1 MSEELIQ
8 RNLIEAPEK
17 MGDWNF
23 YNIGAT
29 TLKALKGAKIIPDKD
44 YEAYE
49 GKKPDALIV
58 KKPIIIAAIEYKT
71 PQELRTEKQIAK
83 AIAQE
88 IGTAQILQAKVYIVT
103 DGKKTFLI
111 NPATGQEILQ
121 EDGSRITL
129 NFDKSSTECITL
141 INKIR
146 ASINATNNQ
155 IKAAAS
161 VDPLPLAEKVW
172 QDLWAVSGATPENCL
187 YTFVEIFIFKY
198 LSDLGV
204 LKGMYSFY
212 DLLGKYSGNNENEVL
227 EYYASTVRVKIKA
240 LFPGNPKDK
249 TTIINGTIFVSKDD
263 KAVSGYATVFHKILK
278 RFNDFGTLE
287 NIDYDFK
294 SKLFET
300 FLKESISKKNWG
312 QYFTPLKVVRAI
324 VNMID
329 IAPGMKICDPAC
341 GVGKFLLE
349 PILHDLHRFYKVED
363 GELKPQI
370 TLSGFD
376 KGFDKDEQKTIIL
389 AKANMLIYMSGL
401 LREHPEMTDKFAK
414 LFNDTFLLQTNSI
427 LGTLAKPVHD
437 QYDLILTNP
446 PYVMSGSSNLKEEIS
461 KDDTL
466 KKYFS
471 VSAMGIE
478 GLFMEWI
485 IRALKPN
492 GKAFIVVPDGI
503 MNRSNDKK
511 LRDFILEQCEIDA
524 VISLPLNTFF
534 TTNKKTY
541 ILALTKKAPVM
552 VDGVPTLQRQTSP
565 VFTYL
570 CSEIGETRDVYRFD
584 IDQNDLQVASD
595 LFNMFKGAKTSF
607 ANTLNMIGDKR
618 CKISSID
625 DFYNGT
631 HWCVERWWNHEER
644 QALGI
649 EEESKII
656 GVNDF
661 RVLLADTINT
671 LSELDEP
678 LAEVEKKNDED
689 LQFLEIPITQVFDI
703 VRGDGKYTR
712 SYVHEH
718 TGEYPLYSGNTFGPF
733 AQIDSYDYNVP
744 ALTWAIDGLAGY
756 MMIHRSPFSA
766 TNHRGILLLKDTN
779 IDLEYAKYTLEP
791 IFRELKKGRQGDNG
805 ENEYTSL
812 PPFMIQSVKFAV
824 PVDHNGEPWL
834 EKQKEIAAGYVTLEQ
849 TKETVVEQIANLSQ
863 VSIVPN
869 CDEYAIEYLP
879 LSELFDTIKGK
890 SKYTKKY
897 GNLHSGPYPVYSA
910 SSQGTLTHLDT
921 YDYDGRYMTWSTN
934 GFAGTILILDG
945 KFSINGD
952 RGILVPKNGR
962 QDLDFDYMKFTLEP
976 IFRELAKGRKG
987 DNGEDEFTK
996 LYPSMLNDIMVPI
1009 PVDGEGNISLSLQK
1023 EIAQKFI
1030 SVQNSQKEI
1039 IEKLDALISKK
1050 ISIKSKGS
1058 AHFILSASFLLAL
1071 FLLCPMVCLWPGLS
1085 PHIVGI
1091 FKQFRQAQYPHKR

>member
-1 MSEELIQ
+1 
-8 RNLIEAPEK
+8 
-17 MGDWNF
+17 
-23 YNIGAT
+23 
-29 TLKALKGAKIIPDKD
+29 
-44 YEAYE
+44 
-49 GKKPDALIV
+49 
-58 KKPIIIAAIEYKT
+58 
-71 PQELRTEKQIAK
+71 
-83 AIAQE
+83 
-88 IGTAQILQAKVYIVT
+88 
-103 DGKKTFLI
+103 
-111 NPATGQEILQ
+111 
-121 EDGSRITL
+121 
-129 NFDKSSTECITL
+129 
-141 INKIR
+141 
-146 ASINATNNQ
+146 
-155 IKAAAS
+155 
-161 VDPLPLAEKVW
+161 
-172 QDLWAVSGATPENCL
+172 
-187 YTFVEIFIFKY
+187 
-198 LSDLGV
+198 
-204 LKGMYSFY
+204 
-212 DLLGKYSGNNENEVL
+212 
-227 EYYASTVRVKIKA
+227 
-240 LFPGNPKDK
+240 
-249 TTIINGTIFVSKDD
+249 
-263 KAVSGYATVFHKILK
+263 
-278 RFNDFGTLE
+278 
-287 NIDYDFK
+287 
-294 SKLFET
+294 
-300 FLKESISKKNWG
+300 
-312 QYFTPLKVVRAI
+312 
-324 VNMID
+324 
-329 IAPGMKICDPAC
+329 MKICDPAC

-370 TLSGFD
+370 MLSGFD

-461 KDDTL
+461 KDDAL

-552 VDGVPTLQRQTSP
+552 VDGVPTLQRQISP

-584 IDQNDLQVASD
+584 INQNDLQVASD

-607 ANTLNMIGDKR
+607 ANTLNMIGDRR

-649 EEESKII
+649 EEESKTI

-678 LAEVEKKNDED
+678 LAEVEKKNDEG

-718 TGEYPLYSGNTFGPF
+718 TGEHPLYSGNTFGPF

-812 PPFMIQSVKFAV
+812 PPFMIQSVKFAI
-824 PVDHNGEPWL
+824 PVDHDGEPWL

-849 TKETVVEQIANLSQ
+849 TKETVEQIANLSQ
-863 VSIVPN
+863 VSVVPN

-934 GFAGTILILDG
+934 GFAGTILILNG

-996 LYPSMLNDIMVPI
+996 LYPSMLSDIMVPI
-1009 PVDGEGNISLSLQK
+1009 PVDGKGNISLLLQK

-1050 ISIKSKGS
+1050 IS
-1058 AHFILSASFLLAL
+1058 
-1071 FLLCPMVCLWPGLS
+1071 M
-1085 PHIVGI
+1085 
-1091 FKQFRQAQYPHKR
+1091 

>member
-1 MSEELIQ
+1 MLD
-8 RNLIEAPEK
+8 RPV
-17 MGDWNF
+17 
-23 YNIGAT
+23 IGMW
-29 TLKALKGAKIIPDKD
+29 LFRF
-44 YEAYE
+44 
-49 GKKPDALIV
+49 LIV
-58 KKPIIIAAIEYKT
+58 C
-71 PQELRTEKQIAK
+71 
-83 AIAQE
+83 
-88 IGTAQILQAKVYIVT
+88 TAV
-103 DGKKTFLI
+103 FL
-111 NPATGQEILQ
+111 
-121 EDGSRITL
+121 
-129 NFDKSSTECITL
+129 
-141 INKIR
+141 
-146 ASINATNNQ
+146 
-155 IKAAAS
+155 
-161 VDPLPLAEKVW
+161 VM
-172 QDLWAVSGATPENCL
+172 L
-187 YTFVEIFIFKY
+187 YTR
-198 LSDLGV
+198 LS
-204 LKGMYSFY
+204 
-212 DLLGKYSGNNENEVL
+212 
-227 EYYASTVRVKIKA
+227 
-240 LFPGNPKDK
+240 
-249 TTIINGTIFVSKDD
+249 
-263 KAVSGYATVFHKILK
+263 
-278 RFNDFGTLE
+278 
-287 NIDYDFK
+287 
-294 SKLFET
+294 FET

-329 IAPGMKICDPAC
+329 ITPGMKICDPAC

-370 TLSGFD
+370 MLSGFD

-461 KDDTL
+461 KDDAL

-552 VDGVPTLQRQTSP
+552 VDGVPTLQRQISP

-584 IDQNDLQVASD
+584 INQNDLQVASD

-607 ANTLNMIGDKR
+607 ANTLNMIGDRR

-649 EEESKII
+649 EEESKTI

-678 LAEVEKKNDED
+678 LAEVEKKNDEG

-718 TGEYPLYSGNTFGPF
+718 TGEHPLYSGNTFGPF

-812 PPFMIQSVKFAV
+812 PPFMIQSVKFAI
-824 PVDHNGEPWL
+824 PVDHDGEPWL

-863 VSIVPN
+863 VSVVPN

-934 GFAGTILILDG
+934 GFAGTILILNG

-996 LYPSMLNDIMVPI
+996 LYPSMLSDIMVPI
-1009 PVDGEGNISLSLQK
+1009 PVDGKGNISLLLQK

-1050 ISIKSKGS
+1050 IS
-1058 AHFILSASFLLAL
+1058 
-1071 FLLCPMVCLWPGLS
+1071 M
-1085 PHIVGI
+1085 
-1091 FKQFRQAQYPHKR
+1091 

>member
-1 MSEELIQ
+1 
-8 RNLIEAPEK
+8 
-17 MGDWNF
+17 
-23 YNIGAT
+23 
-29 TLKALKGAKIIPDKD
+29 
-44 YEAYE
+44 
-49 GKKPDALIV
+49 
-58 KKPIIIAAIEYKT
+58 
-71 PQELRTEKQIAK
+71 
-83 AIAQE
+83 
-88 IGTAQILQAKVYIVT
+88 
-103 DGKKTFLI
+103 
-111 NPATGQEILQ
+111 
-121 EDGSRITL
+121 
-129 NFDKSSTECITL
+129 
-141 INKIR
+141 
-146 ASINATNNQ
+146 
-155 IKAAAS
+155 
-161 VDPLPLAEKVW
+161 
-172 QDLWAVSGATPENCL
+172 
-187 YTFVEIFIFKY
+187 
-198 LSDLGV
+198 
-204 LKGMYSFY
+204 MYSFY

-329 IAPGMKICDPAC
+329 ITPGMKICDPAC

-461 KDDTL
+461 KDDAL

-607 ANTLNMIGDKR
+607 ANTLNMIGDRR

-649 EEESKII
+649 EEESKTI

-678 LAEVEKKNDED
+678 LAEVEKKNDEG

-812 PPFMIQSVKFAV
+812 PPFMIQSVKFAI
-824 PVDHNGEPWL
+824 PVDHDGEPWL

-996 LYPSMLNDIMVPI
+996 LYPSMLSNIMVPI
-1009 PVDGEGNISLSLQK
+1009 PVDGKGNISLLLQK

-1050 ISIKSKGS
+1050 ISI
-1058 AHFILSASFLLAL
+1058 
-1071 FLLCPMVCLWPGLS
+1071 
-1085 PHIVGI
+1085 
-1091 FKQFRQAQYPHKR
+1091 

>member
-1 MSEELIQ
+1 
-8 RNLIEAPEK
+8 
-17 MGDWNF
+17 
-23 YNIGAT
+23 
-29 TLKALKGAKIIPDKD
+29 
-44 YEAYE
+44 
-49 GKKPDALIV
+49 
-58 KKPIIIAAIEYKT
+58 
-71 PQELRTEKQIAK
+71 
-83 AIAQE
+83 
-88 IGTAQILQAKVYIVT
+88 
-103 DGKKTFLI
+103 
-111 NPATGQEILQ
+111 
-121 EDGSRITL
+121 
-129 NFDKSSTECITL
+129 
-141 INKIR
+141 
-146 ASINATNNQ
+146 
-155 IKAAAS
+155 
-161 VDPLPLAEKVW
+161 
-172 QDLWAVSGATPENCL
+172 
-187 YTFVEIFIFKY
+187 
-198 LSDLGV
+198 
-204 LKGMYSFY
+204 
-212 DLLGKYSGNNENEVL
+212 
-227 EYYASTVRVKIKA
+227 
-240 LFPGNPKDK
+240 
-249 TTIINGTIFVSKDD
+249 
-263 KAVSGYATVFHKILK
+263 
-278 RFNDFGTLE
+278 
-287 NIDYDFK
+287 
-294 SKLFET
+294 
-300 FLKESISKKNWG
+300 
-312 QYFTPLKVVRAI
+312 
-324 VNMID
+324 
-329 IAPGMKICDPAC
+329 
-341 GVGKFLLE
+341 
-349 PILHDLHRFYKVED
+349 
-363 GELKPQI
+363 
-370 TLSGFD
+370 
-376 KGFDKDEQKTIIL
+376 
-389 AKANMLIYMSGL
+389 
-401 LREHPEMTDKFAK
+401 MTDKFAK

-461 KDDTL
+461 KDDAL

-607 ANTLNMIGDKR
+607 ANTLNMIGDRR

-649 EEESKII
+649 EEESKTI

-678 LAEVEKKNDED
+678 LAEVEKKNDEG

-718 TGEYPLYSGNTFGPF
+718 TGEHPLYSGNTFGPF

-766 TNHRGILLLKDTN
+766 TNHRGILLLKDAN

-812 PPFMIQSVKFAV
+812 PPFMIQSVKFAI
-824 PVDHNGEPWL
+824 PVDHDGEPWL

-863 VSIVPN
+863 VSVVPN

-934 GFAGTILILDG
+934 GFAGTILILNG

-996 LYPSMLNDIMVPI
+996 LYPSMLSDIMVPI
-1009 PVDGEGNISLSLQK
+1009 PVDGKGNISLLLQK

-1050 ISIKSKGS
+1050 IS
-1058 AHFILSASFLLAL
+1058 
-1071 FLLCPMVCLWPGLS
+1071 M
-1085 PHIVGI
+1085 
-1091 FKQFRQAQYPHKR
+1091 

>member
-29 TLKALKGAKIIPDKD
+29 TLRALKGAKIIPDKD

-71 PQELRTEKQIAK
+71 PQELRTEKQIVK

-103 DGKKTFLI
+103 DSRKTFWI

-129 NFDKSSTECITL
+129 NFDKNSTECITL

-146 ASINATNNQ
+146 ASISAMNNQ

-161 VDPLPLAEKVW
+161 VDPLPLAQKVW

-240 LFPGNPKDK
+240 LFPWNPKDK

-324 VNMID
+324 VNMVD
-329 IAPGMKICDPAC
+329 IAPGMTICDPAC

-349 PILHDLHRFYKVED
+349 PILHNLHRFYKIEN

-427 LGTLAKPVHD
+427 LGTLAKPIKD

-485 IRALKPN
+485 VRALKPN
-492 GKAFIVVPDGI
+492 GKAFVVVPDGI

-541 ILALTKKAPVM
+541 ILALTKKTPVN
-552 VDGVPTLQRQTSP
+552 VGGVATLERQTNP
-565 VFTYL
+565 IFTYF

-584 IDQNDLQVASD
+584 IEQNDLETASD
-595 LFNMFKGAKTSF
+595 LFNMFKGAKTKFKTS
-607 ANTLNMIGDKR
+607 DKR
-618 CKISSID
+618 CKVVPID
-625 DFYNGT
+625 DFYNGS
-631 HWCVERWWNHEER
+631 HWSVDRWWTREEKIE
-644 QALGI
+644 LGI
-649 EEESKII
+649 EEEEKAIDLTTYISMI
-656 GVNDF
+656 NDTSAI
-661 RVLLADTINT
+661 LTESIEPLQELIAKQLASTDKKKVSLSDKALFT
-671 LSELDEP
+671 LSL
-678 LAEVEKKNDED
+678 
-689 LQFLEIPITQVFDI
+689 
-703 VRGDGKYTR
+703 GKR
-712 SYVHEH
+712 
-718 TGEYPLYSGNTFGPF
+718 
-733 AQIDSYDYNVP
+733 
-744 ALTWAIDGLAGY
+744 
-756 MMIHRSPFSA
+756 
-766 TNHRGILLLKDTN
+766 LLKKDFIT
-779 IDLEYAKYTLEP
+779 AK
-791 IFRELKKGRQGDNG
+791 GD
-805 ENEYTSL
+805 
-812 PPFMIQSVKFAV
+812 I
-824 PVDHNGEPWL
+824 
-834 EKQKEIAAGYVTLEQ
+834 
-849 TKETVVEQIANLSQ
+849 
-863 VSIVPN
+863 
-869 CDEYAIEYLP
+869 
-879 LSELFDTIKGK
+879 
-890 SKYTKKY
+890 
-897 GNLHSGPYPVYSA
+897 PVYSA
-910 SSQGTLTHLDT
+910 NVFEPFVYTDKSNITDFSKAYVLWGI
-921 YDYDGRYMTWSTN
+921 DGEFSFNVMER
-934 GFAGTILILDG
+934 GTIFASTDHCGTIKILDDQIDPYYLAYIMEETRHKYG
-945 KFSINGD
+945 FD
-952 RGILVPKNGR
+952 RGLRASLTNMKAFNIDIPIKPDGSF
-962 QDLDFDYMKFTLEP
+962 DLD
-976 IFRELAKGRKG
+976 
-987 DNGEDEFTK
+987 
-996 LYPSMLNDIMVPI
+996 
-1009 PVDGEGNISLSLQK
+1009 
-1023 EIAQKFI
+1023 AQK
-1030 SVQNSQKEI
+1030 S
-1039 IEKLDALISKK
+1039 
-1050 ISIKSKGS
+1050 
-1058 AHFILSASFLLAL
+1058 LAES
-1071 FLLCPMVCLWPGLS
+1071 LLCL
-1085 PHIVGI
+1085 
-1091 FKQFRQAQYPHKR
+1091 RQTRKTIYEKMTQLMTQKIEF

>member
-1 MSEELIQ
+1 M
-8 RNLIEAPEK
+8 
-17 MGDWNF
+17 
-23 YNIGAT
+23 
-29 TLKALKGAKIIPDKD
+29 TL
-44 YEAYE
+44 Y
-49 GKKPDALIV
+49 
-58 KKPIIIAAIEYKT
+58 
-71 PQELRTEKQIAK
+71 
-83 AIAQE
+83 
-88 IGTAQILQAKVYIVT
+88 
-103 DGKKTFLI
+103 
-111 NPATGQEILQ
+111 
-121 EDGSRITL
+121 
-129 NFDKSSTECITL
+129 
-141 INKIR
+141 
-146 ASINATNNQ
+146 
-155 IKAAAS
+155 
-161 VDPLPLAEKVW
+161 
-172 QDLWAVSGATPENCL
+172 
-187 YTFVEIFIFKY
+187 
-198 LSDLGV
+198 
-204 LKGMYSFY
+204 
-212 DLLGKYSGNNENEVL
+212 
-227 EYYASTVRVKIKA
+227 
-240 LFPGNPKDK
+240 
-249 TTIINGTIFVSKDD
+249 
-263 KAVSGYATVFHKILK
+263 
-278 RFNDFGTLE
+278 
-287 NIDYDFK
+287 
-294 SKLFET
+294 
-300 FLKESISKKNWG
+300 
-312 QYFTPLKVVRAI
+312 
-324 VNMID
+324 
-329 IAPGMKICDPAC
+329 
-341 GVGKFLLE
+341 
-349 PILHDLHRFYKVED
+349 
-363 GELKPQI
+363 
-370 TLSGFD
+370 
-376 KGFDKDEQKTIIL
+376 
-389 AKANMLIYMSGL
+389 
-401 LREHPEMTDKFAK
+401 
-414 LFNDTFLLQTNSI
+414 
-427 LGTLAKPVHD
+427 
-437 QYDLILTNP
+437 
-446 PYVMSGSSNLKEEIS
+446 
-461 KDDTL
+461 
-466 KKYFS
+466 
-471 VSAMGIE
+471 
-478 GLFMEWI
+478 
-485 IRALKPN
+485 
-492 GKAFIVVPDGI
+492 
-503 MNRSNDKK
+503 
-511 LRDFILEQCEIDA
+511 LEQCEIDA

-607 ANTLNMIGDKR
+607 ANTLNMIGDRR

-649 EEESKII
+649 EEESKTI

-678 LAEVEKKNDED
+678 LAEVEKKNDEG

-824 PVDHNGEPWL
+824 PVDHDGEPWL

-996 LYPSMLNDIMVPI
+996 LYPSMLSNIMVPI
-1009 PVDGEGNISLSLQK
+1009 PVDGKGNISLLLQK

-1050 ISIKSKGS
+1050 ISI
-1058 AHFILSASFLLAL
+1058 
-1071 FLLCPMVCLWPGLS
+1071 
-1085 PHIVGI
+1085 
-1091 FKQFRQAQYPHKR
+1091 

>member
-103 DGKKTFLI
+103 DGKKTFWI

-329 IAPGMKICDPAC
+329 ITPGMKICDPAC

-370 TLSGFD
+370 MLSGFD

-461 KDDTL
+461 KDDAL

-541 ILALTKKAPVM
+541 ILALTKKEPVM
-552 VDGVPTLQRQTSP
+552 LDGVSTLQRQTSP

-570 CSEIGETRDVYRFD
+570 CSEIGETRDAYRFD

-607 ANTLNMIGDKR
+607 ANTLNMIGDQR

-649 EEESKII
+649 EEEPKTI

-678 LAEVEKKNDED
+678 LAE
-689 LQFLEIPITQVFDI
+689 
-703 VRGDGKYTR
+703 
-712 SYVHEH
+712 
-718 TGEYPLYSGNTFGPF
+718 
-733 AQIDSYDYNVP
+733 
-744 ALTWAIDGLAGY
+744 
-756 MMIHRSPFSA
+756 
-766 TNHRGILLLKDTN
+766 
-779 IDLEYAKYTLEP
+779 
-791 IFRELKKGRQGDNG
+791 
-805 ENEYTSL
+805 
-812 PPFMIQSVKFAV
+812 
-824 PVDHNGEPWL
+824 
-834 EKQKEIAAGYVTLEQ
+834 
-849 TKETVVEQIANLSQ
+849 
-863 VSIVPN
+863 IVPN
-869 CDEYAIEYLP
+869 CDEYPIEYLP

-897 GNLHSGPYPVYSA
+897 GNLHPGPYPVYSA
-910 SSQGTLTHLDT
+910 SSQGILTHLDT

-996 LYPSMLNDIMVPI
+996 LYPSMLSSIMVPI

-1030 SVQNSQKEI
+1030 SVQNSQREI

-1050 ISIKSKGS
+1050 ISI
-1058 AHFILSASFLLAL
+1058 
-1071 FLLCPMVCLWPGLS
+1071 
-1085 PHIVGI
+1085 
-1091 FKQFRQAQYPHKR
+1091 

>member
-1 MSEELIQ
+1 
-8 RNLIEAPEK
+8 
-17 MGDWNF
+17 
-23 YNIGAT
+23 
-29 TLKALKGAKIIPDKD
+29 
-44 YEAYE
+44 
-49 GKKPDALIV
+49 
-58 KKPIIIAAIEYKT
+58 
-71 PQELRTEKQIAK
+71 
-83 AIAQE
+83 
-88 IGTAQILQAKVYIVT
+88 
-103 DGKKTFLI
+103 
-111 NPATGQEILQ
+111 
-121 EDGSRITL
+121 
-129 NFDKSSTECITL
+129 
-141 INKIR
+141 
-146 ASINATNNQ
+146 
-155 IKAAAS
+155 
-161 VDPLPLAEKVW
+161 
-172 QDLWAVSGATPENCL
+172 
-187 YTFVEIFIFKY
+187 
-198 LSDLGV
+198 
-204 LKGMYSFY
+204 
-212 DLLGKYSGNNENEVL
+212 
-227 EYYASTVRVKIKA
+227 
-240 LFPGNPKDK
+240 
-249 TTIINGTIFVSKDD
+249 
-263 KAVSGYATVFHKILK
+263 
-278 RFNDFGTLE
+278 
-287 NIDYDFK
+287 
-294 SKLFET
+294 
-300 FLKESISKKNWG
+300 
-312 QYFTPLKVVRAI
+312 
-324 VNMID
+324 
-329 IAPGMKICDPAC
+329 
-341 GVGKFLLE
+341 
-349 PILHDLHRFYKVED
+349 
-363 GELKPQI
+363 
-370 TLSGFD
+370 
-376 KGFDKDEQKTIIL
+376 
-389 AKANMLIYMSGL
+389 
-401 LREHPEMTDKFAK
+401 
-414 LFNDTFLLQTNSI
+414 
-427 LGTLAKPVHD
+427 
-437 QYDLILTNP
+437 
-446 PYVMSGSSNLKEEIS
+446 
-461 KDDTL
+461 
-466 KKYFS
+466 
-471 VSAMGIE
+471 
-478 GLFMEWI
+478 
-485 IRALKPN
+485 
-492 GKAFIVVPDGI
+492 

-584 IDQNDLQVASD
+584 IEQNDLQVASD

-649 EEESKII
+649 EEESKTI

-678 LAEVEKKNDED
+678 LAEVEKKNDEG

-1050 ISIKSKGS
+1050 ISI
-1058 AHFILSASFLLAL
+1058 
-1071 FLLCPMVCLWPGLS
+1071 
-1085 PHIVGI
+1085 
-1091 FKQFRQAQYPHKR
+1091 

>member
-103 DGKKTFLI
+103 DGKKTFWI

-300 FLKESISKKNWG
+300 FLKE
-312 QYFTPLKVVRAI
+312 
-324 VNMID
+324 
-329 IAPGMKICDPAC
+329 
-341 GVGKFLLE
+341 
-349 PILHDLHRFYKVED
+349 
-363 GELKPQI
+363 
-370 TLSGFD
+370 
-376 KGFDKDEQKTIIL
+376 
-389 AKANMLIYMSGL
+389 
-401 LREHPEMTDKFAK
+401 
-414 LFNDTFLLQTNSI
+414 
-427 LGTLAKPVHD
+427 
-437 QYDLILTNP
+437 
-446 PYVMSGSSNLKEEIS
+446 
-461 KDDTL
+461 
-466 KKYFS
+466 
-471 VSAMGIE
+471 
-478 GLFMEWI
+478 
-485 IRALKPN
+485 
-492 GKAFIVVPDGI
+492 
-503 MNRSNDKK
+503 
-511 LRDFILEQCEIDA
+511 
-524 VISLPLNTFF
+524 
-534 TTNKKTY
+534 
-541 ILALTKKAPVM
+541 
-552 VDGVPTLQRQTSP
+552 
-565 VFTYL
+565 
-570 CSEIGETRDVYRFD
+570 
-584 IDQNDLQVASD
+584 
-595 LFNMFKGAKTSF
+595 
-607 ANTLNMIGDKR
+607 
-618 CKISSID
+618 
-625 DFYNGT
+625 
-631 HWCVERWWNHEER
+631 
-644 QALGI
+644 
-649 EEESKII
+649 
-656 GVNDF
+656 
-661 RVLLADTINT
+661 
-671 LSELDEP
+671 
-678 LAEVEKKNDED
+678 
-689 LQFLEIPITQVFDI
+689 
-703 VRGDGKYTR
+703 
-712 SYVHEH
+712 
-718 TGEYPLYSGNTFGPF
+718 
-733 AQIDSYDYNVP
+733 
-744 ALTWAIDGLAGY
+744 
-756 MMIHRSPFSA
+756 
-766 TNHRGILLLKDTN
+766 
-779 IDLEYAKYTLEP
+779 
-791 IFRELKKGRQGDNG
+791 
-805 ENEYTSL
+805 
-812 PPFMIQSVKFAV
+812 
-824 PVDHNGEPWL
+824 
-834 EKQKEIAAGYVTLEQ
+834 
-849 TKETVVEQIANLSQ
+849 
-863 VSIVPN
+863 
-869 CDEYAIEYLP
+869 
-879 LSELFDTIKGK
+879 
-890 SKYTKKY
+890 
-897 GNLHSGPYPVYSA
+897 
-910 SSQGTLTHLDT
+910 
-921 YDYDGRYMTWSTN
+921 
-934 GFAGTILILDG
+934 
-945 KFSINGD
+945 
-952 RGILVPKNGR
+952 
-962 QDLDFDYMKFTLEP
+962 FTLEP

-996 LYPSMLNDIMVPI
+996 LYPSMLSNIMVPI
-1009 PVDGEGNISLSLQK
+1009 PVDGKGNISLLLQK

-1050 ISIKSKGS
+1050 ISI
-1058 AHFILSASFLLAL
+1058 
-1071 FLLCPMVCLWPGLS
+1071 
-1085 PHIVGI
+1085 
-1091 FKQFRQAQYPHKR
+1091 

>member
-1 MSEELIQ
+1 
-8 RNLIEAPEK
+8 
-17 MGDWNF
+17 
-23 YNIGAT
+23 
-29 TLKALKGAKIIPDKD
+29 
-44 YEAYE
+44 
-49 GKKPDALIV
+49 
-58 KKPIIIAAIEYKT
+58 
-71 PQELRTEKQIAK
+71 
-83 AIAQE
+83 
-88 IGTAQILQAKVYIVT
+88 
-103 DGKKTFLI
+103 
-111 NPATGQEILQ
+111 
-121 EDGSRITL
+121 
-129 NFDKSSTECITL
+129 
-141 INKIR
+141 
-146 ASINATNNQ
+146 
-155 IKAAAS
+155 
-161 VDPLPLAEKVW
+161 
-172 QDLWAVSGATPENCL
+172 
-187 YTFVEIFIFKY
+187 
-198 LSDLGV
+198 
-204 LKGMYSFY
+204 MYSFY

-329 IAPGMKICDPAC
+329 ITPGMKICDPAC

-607 ANTLNMIGDKR
+607 ANTLNMIGDRR

-649 EEESKII
+649 EEESKTI

-678 LAEVEKKNDED
+678 LAEVEKKNDEG

-996 LYPSMLNDIMVPI
+996 LYPSMLSDIMVPI
-1009 PVDGEGNISLSLQK
+1009 PVDGKGNISLLLQK

-1039 IEKLDALISKK
+1039 IEKLDVLMSKK
-1050 ISIKSKGS
+1050 ISI
-1058 AHFILSASFLLAL
+1058 
-1071 FLLCPMVCLWPGLS
+1071 
-1085 PHIVGI
+1085 
-1091 FKQFRQAQYPHKR
+1091 

>member
-1 MSEELIQ
+1 
-8 RNLIEAPEK
+8 
-17 MGDWNF
+17 
-23 YNIGAT
+23 
-29 TLKALKGAKIIPDKD
+29 
-44 YEAYE
+44 
-49 GKKPDALIV
+49 
-58 KKPIIIAAIEYKT
+58 
-71 PQELRTEKQIAK
+71 
-83 AIAQE
+83 
-88 IGTAQILQAKVYIVT
+88 
-103 DGKKTFLI
+103 
-111 NPATGQEILQ
+111 
-121 EDGSRITL
+121 
-129 NFDKSSTECITL
+129 
-141 INKIR
+141 
-146 ASINATNNQ
+146 
-155 IKAAAS
+155 
-161 VDPLPLAEKVW
+161 
-172 QDLWAVSGATPENCL
+172 
-187 YTFVEIFIFKY
+187 
-198 LSDLGV
+198 
-204 LKGMYSFY
+204 
-212 DLLGKYSGNNENEVL
+212 
-227 EYYASTVRVKIKA
+227 
-240 LFPGNPKDK
+240 
-249 TTIINGTIFVSKDD
+249 
-263 KAVSGYATVFHKILK
+263 
-278 RFNDFGTLE
+278 
-287 NIDYDFK
+287 
-294 SKLFET
+294 
-300 FLKESISKKNWG
+300 
-312 QYFTPLKVVRAI
+312 
-324 VNMID
+324 MID
-329 IAPGMKICDPAC
+329 ITPGMKICDPAC

-649 EEESKII
+649 EEESKTI

-678 LAEVEKKNDED
+678 LAEVEKKNDEG

-996 LYPSMLNDIMVPI
+996 LYPSMLSDIMVPI
-1009 PVDGEGNISLSLQK
+1009 PVDGKGNISLSLQK

-1039 IEKLDALISKK
+1039 IEKLDVLISKK
-1050 ISIKSKGS
+1050 ISI
-1058 AHFILSASFLLAL
+1058 
-1071 FLLCPMVCLWPGLS
+1071 
-1085 PHIVGI
+1085 
-1091 FKQFRQAQYPHKR
+1091 

>member
-1 MSEELIQ
+1 M
-8 RNLIEAPEK
+8 
-17 MGDWNF
+17 
-23 YNIGAT
+23 
-29 TLKALKGAKIIPDKD
+29 
-44 YEAYE
+44 
-49 GKKPDALIV
+49 
-58 KKPIIIAAIEYKT
+58 
-71 PQELRTEKQIAK
+71 
-83 AIAQE
+83 
-88 IGTAQILQAKVYIVT
+88 
-103 DGKKTFLI
+103 
-111 NPATGQEILQ
+111 
-121 EDGSRITL
+121 
-129 NFDKSSTECITL
+129 
-141 INKIR
+141 
-146 ASINATNNQ
+146 
-155 IKAAAS
+155 
-161 VDPLPLAEKVW
+161 
-172 QDLWAVSGATPENCL
+172 
-187 YTFVEIFIFKY
+187 
-198 LSDLGV
+198 
-204 LKGMYSFY
+204 
-212 DLLGKYSGNNENEVL
+212 
-227 EYYASTVRVKIKA
+227 
-240 LFPGNPKDK
+240 
-249 TTIINGTIFVSKDD
+249 
-263 KAVSGYATVFHKILK
+263 
-278 RFNDFGTLE
+278 
-287 NIDYDFK
+287 
-294 SKLFET
+294 
-300 FLKESISKKNWG
+300 
-312 QYFTPLKVVRAI
+312 
-324 VNMID
+324 
-329 IAPGMKICDPAC
+329 
-341 GVGKFLLE
+341 
-349 PILHDLHRFYKVED
+349 
-363 GELKPQI
+363 
-370 TLSGFD
+370 LSGFD

-461 KDDTL
+461 KDDAL

-607 ANTLNMIGDKR
+607 ANTLNMIGDRR

-649 EEESKII
+649 EEESKTI

-678 LAEVEKKNDED
+678 LAEVEKKNDEG

-718 TGEYPLYSGNTFGPF
+718 TGEHPLYSGNTFGPF

-812 PPFMIQSVKFAV
+812 PPFMIQSVKFAI
-824 PVDHNGEPWL
+824 PVDHDGEPWL

-863 VSIVPN
+863 VSVVPN

-934 GFAGTILILDG
+934 GFAGTILILNG

-996 LYPSMLNDIMVPI
+996 LYPSMLSDIMVPI
-1009 PVDGEGNISLSLQK
+1009 PVDGKGNISLLLQK

-1050 ISIKSKGS
+1050 IS
-1058 AHFILSASFLLAL
+1058 
-1071 FLLCPMVCLWPGLS
+1071 M
-1085 PHIVGI
+1085 
-1091 FKQFRQAQYPHKR
+1091 

>member
-1 MSEELIQ
+1 
-8 RNLIEAPEK
+8 
-17 MGDWNF
+17 
-23 YNIGAT
+23 
-29 TLKALKGAKIIPDKD
+29 
-44 YEAYE
+44 
-49 GKKPDALIV
+49 
-58 KKPIIIAAIEYKT
+58 
-71 PQELRTEKQIAK
+71 
-83 AIAQE
+83 
-88 IGTAQILQAKVYIVT
+88 
-103 DGKKTFLI
+103 
-111 NPATGQEILQ
+111 
-121 EDGSRITL
+121 
-129 NFDKSSTECITL
+129 
-141 INKIR
+141 
-146 ASINATNNQ
+146 
-155 IKAAAS
+155 
-161 VDPLPLAEKVW
+161 
-172 QDLWAVSGATPENCL
+172 
-187 YTFVEIFIFKY
+187 
-198 LSDLGV
+198 
-204 LKGMYSFY
+204 
-212 DLLGKYSGNNENEVL
+212 
-227 EYYASTVRVKIKA
+227 
-240 LFPGNPKDK
+240 
-249 TTIINGTIFVSKDD
+249 
-263 KAVSGYATVFHKILK
+263 
-278 RFNDFGTLE
+278 
-287 NIDYDFK
+287 
-294 SKLFET
+294 
-300 FLKESISKKNWG
+300 
-312 QYFTPLKVVRAI
+312 
-324 VNMID
+324 MID
-329 IAPGMKICDPAC
+329 ITPGMKICDPAC

-427 LGTLAKPVHD
+427 LGTLAKPVHE

-607 ANTLNMIGDKR
+607 ANTLNMIGDQR

-649 EEESKII
+649 EGESKTI

-678 LAEVEKKNDED
+678 LAEVEKKNDEG

-879 LSELFDTIKGK
+879 LSDLFDTIKGK

-996 LYPSMLNDIMVPI
+996 LYPSMLSDIMVPI
-1009 PVDGEGNISLSLQK
+1009 PVDSKGNISLSLQK

-1039 IEKLDALISKK
+1039 IEKLDVLISKK
-1050 ISIKSKGS
+1050 ISI
-1058 AHFILSASFLLAL
+1058 
-1071 FLLCPMVCLWPGLS
+1071 
-1085 PHIVGI
+1085 
-1091 FKQFRQAQYPHKR
+1091 